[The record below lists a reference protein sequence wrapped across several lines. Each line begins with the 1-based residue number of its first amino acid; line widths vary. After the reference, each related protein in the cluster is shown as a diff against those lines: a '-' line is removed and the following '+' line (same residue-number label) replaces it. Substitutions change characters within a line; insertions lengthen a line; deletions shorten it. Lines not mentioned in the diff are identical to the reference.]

1 MPITVNDIINGSLAD
16 NSKLNI
22 HDRIISINGNEI
34 NDFLDL
40 QFYTA
45 DEVLI
50 IIYLDNSGIEHSLEI
65 IQDWKTSVGI
75 IPQQPKC
82 RTCANDCIFCFVDQ
96 MPDNLRDTLYI
107 KDDDYRFSFVFGNF
121 ITLTNLSDKDISQ
134 MIEQKLNPLYISVHT
149 TNPALHKKMLRY
161 KHDLNIM
168 KKLEFLSKN
177 GIEFHTQIV
186 VIPNWNDDKELESTL
201 IDLTSPKLN
210 SLSVGIVPV
219 GLSKFRSSLT
229 QLFPVNSKQAAQI
242 LKLSSKFPRTY
253 CSDEIYL
260 LANEKIP
267 PEEFYDDYPQLE
279 NGIGMIRLLLE
290 NWKLNKIEFISDI
303 QTMKEKIVFITGKL
317 AYSTILRISNEINQL
332 HPQKTRT
339 VEITNNAFGENIT
352 VAGLLTAS
360 DILDQVKLD
369 VNEIPALSSN
379 IFNEDDLTIDG
390 LSKDE
395 LRELLDSQLLIID
408 EEFDKWTFFHKKIIL
423 F

>member
-1 MPITVNDIINGSLAD
+1 MPIAIKDIIDGSLAD
-16 NSKLNI
+16 NSKLSI

-45 DEVLI
+45 DDILK

-65 IQDWKTSVGI
+65 RQDWETPFGVI
-75 IPQQPKC
+75 FQEPKC

-96 MPDNLRDTLYI
+96 MPNNLRKTLYI

-121 ITLTNLSDKDISQ
+121 ITLTNLSDKDISR

-149 TNPALHKKMLRY
+149 SNPVLHKKMLRY
-161 KHDLNIM
+161 KHNFNIIE
-168 KKLEFLSKN
+168 KLRFLSKN

-186 VIPNWNDDKELESTL
+186 IIPGWNDGKELEHTL
-201 IDLTSPKLN
+201 IDLTSPEIN

-219 GLSKFRSSLT
+219 GLSKFRNSLT
-229 QLFPVNSKQAAQI
+229 PLFPVNSKQAVQI
-242 LKLSSKFPRTY
+242 LRVSSEFPRTY

-267 PEEFYDDYPQLE
+267 PEDFYDDYPQLE

-290 NWKLNKIEFISDI
+290 NWKINKNDFVFDI
-303 QTMKEKIVFITGKL
+303 QTKSEIIVFITGKL
-317 AYSTILRISNEINQL
+317 AYSTISGISDEINQL

-339 VEITNNAFGENIT
+339 IEVINHAFGENVT
-352 VAGLLTAS
+352 VAGLLNAS
-360 DILDQVKLD
+360 DILDQVKLEI
-369 VNEIPALSSN
+369 NEIPAFSSN

-390 LSKDE
+390 MSKE
-395 LRELLDSQLLIID
+395 KLKQLFGNQLLVIN
-408 EEFDKWTFFHKKIIL
+408 EEFDEWMFFG
-423 F
+423 

>member
-22 HDRIISINGNEI
+22 HDRIISINGNEV

-45 DEVLI
+45 DEILK

-65 IQDWKTSVGI
+65 LQDWETPLGI
-75 IPQQPKC
+75 IPHEHKC

-96 MPDNLRDTLYI
+96 MPDNLRKTLYI

-121 ITLTNLSDKDISQ
+121 ITLTNLSDKDISR

-149 TNPALHKKMLRY
+149 TNPVLHKKMLRY
-161 KHDLNIM
+161 KHNFNIIE
-168 KKLEFLSKN
+168 KLKFLSKN

-186 VIPNWNDDKELESTL
+186 VIPGWNDGKELEHTL
-201 IDLTSPKLN
+201 IDLTSTELN

-219 GLSKFRSSLT
+219 GLSKFRNSLT
-229 QLFPVNSKQAAQI
+229 QLFPVNSKQAVQI

-260 LANEKIP
+260 LANEEIP
-267 PEEFYDDYPQLE
+267 PEDFYDGYPQLE

-290 NWKLNKIEFISDI
+290 NWKLNKNDFISDI
-303 QTMKEKIVFITGKL
+303 QEISEKIVFITAEL
-317 AYSTILRISNEINQL
+317 AYSTISGISDEINRL

-339 VEITNNAFGENIT
+339 VEVINNAFGENVT

-360 DILDQVKLD
+360 DIIDQVKLEIY
-369 VNEIPALSSN
+369 EIPALSSN
-379 IFNEDDLTIDG
+379 VFNEDDLTIDG

-395 LRELLDSQLLIID
+395 LKEQFGGRLLIIN
-408 EEFDKWTFFHKKIIL
+408 EEFEEWIFFHK
-423 F
+423 

>member
-22 HDRIISINGNEI
+22 HDRIISINGNEV

-45 DEVLI
+45 DEILK

-65 IQDWKTSVGI
+65 LQDWETPLGI
-75 IPQQPKC
+75 IPHEHKC

-96 MPDNLRDTLYI
+96 MPDNLRKTLYI

-121 ITLTNLSDKDISQ
+121 ITLTNLSDKDISR

-149 TNPALHKKMLRY
+149 TNPVLHKKMLRY
-161 KHDLNIM
+161 KHNFNIIE
-168 KKLEFLSKN
+168 KLKFLSKN

-186 VIPNWNDDKELESTL
+186 VIPGWNDGKELEHTL
-201 IDLTSPKLN
+201 IDLTSTELN

-219 GLSKFRSSLT
+219 GLSKFRNSLT
-229 QLFPVNSKQAAQI
+229 QLFPVNSKQAVQI

-260 LANEKIP
+260 LANEEIP
-267 PEEFYDDYPQLE
+267 PEDFYDGYPQLE

-290 NWKLNKIEFISDI
+290 NWKLNKNDFISDI
-303 QTMKEKIVFITGKL
+303 QEISEKIVFITAEL
-317 AYSTILRISNEINQL
+317 AYSTISGISDEINRL
-332 HPQKTRT
+332 HPQKTRA
-339 VEITNNAFGENIT
+339 VEVINNAFGENVT
-352 VAGLLTAS
+352 VAGLLTAT
-360 DILDQVKLD
+360 DIIDQVKLEI
-369 VNEIPALSSN
+369 NEIPALSSN
-379 IFNEDDLTIDG
+379 VFNEDDLTIDG

-395 LRELLDSQLLIID
+395 LKKQFGGRLLIIN
-408 EEFDKWTFFHKKIIL
+408 EEFEEWIFFYK
-423 F
+423 

>member
-65 IQDWKTSVGI
+65 IQDWETPVGI
-75 IPQQPKC
+75 IPQEHKC

-96 MPDNLRDTLYI
+96 MPDNLRNTLYI

-121 ITLTNLSDKDISQ
+121 ITLTNLSDKDISR

-161 KHDLNIM
+161 KHDFNIFE
-168 KKLEFLSKN
+168 KLIFLSNN

-186 VIPNWNDDKELESTL
+186 VIPGWNDGKELESTL

-219 GLSKFRSSLT
+219 GLSQFRDSLT
-229 QLFPVNSKQAAQI
+229 QLFPVNSKQAVQI
-242 LKLSSKFPRTY
+242 LRLSSRFQRTY

-267 PEEFYDDYPQLE
+267 PEDFYDGYPQLE

-290 NWKLNKIEFISDI
+290 NWKLNKNDFISDI
-303 QTMKEKIVFITGKL
+303 QELSDKIIFITAKL
-317 AYSTILRISNEINQL
+317 AYSTILGISNEINQL
-332 HPQKTRT
+332 HPQKTRA
-339 VEITNNAFGENIT
+339 VEVTNNAFGENVT

-360 DILDQVKLD
+360 DIIDQVKLEI
-369 VNEIPALSSN
+369 NEIPALSSN
-379 IFNEDDLTIDG
+379 VFNEDDLTIDG
-390 LSKDE
+390 LSKE
-395 LRELLDSQLLIID
+395 GLKELLGGRLLIID
-408 EEFDKWTFFHKKIIL
+408 EEFDKWMFFHK
-423 F
+423 

>member
-1 MPITVNDIINGSLAD
+1 MPIAIKDIIDGSLAD
-16 NSKLNI
+16 NSKLSI

-45 DEVLI
+45 DDILK

-65 IQDWKTSVGI
+65 RQDWETPFGVI
-75 IPQQPKC
+75 FQEPKC

-96 MPDNLRDTLYI
+96 MPNNLRKTLYI

-121 ITLTNLSDKDISQ
+121 ITLTNLSDKDISR

-149 TNPALHKKMLRY
+149 TNPVLHKKMLRY
-161 KHDLNIM
+161 KHNFNIIE
-168 KKLEFLSKN
+168 KLRFLSKN

-186 VIPNWNDDKELESTL
+186 IIPGWNDGKELEHTL
-201 IDLTSPKLN
+201 IDLTSPEIN

-219 GLSKFRSSLT
+219 GLSKFRNSLT
-229 QLFPVNSKQAAQI
+229 PLFPVNSKQAVQI
-242 LKLSSKFPRTY
+242 LRVSSEFPRTY

-267 PEEFYDDYPQLE
+267 PEDFYDDYPQLE

-290 NWKLNKIEFISDI
+290 NWKINKNDFVFDI
-303 QTMKEKIVFITGKL
+303 QTKSEIIVFITGKL
-317 AYSTILRISNEINQL
+317 AYSTISGISDEINQL

-339 VEITNNAFGENIT
+339 IEVINHAFGENVT
-352 VAGLLTAS
+352 VAGLLNAS
-360 DILDQVKLD
+360 DILDQVKL
-369 VNEIPALSSN
+369 EI
-379 IFNEDDLTIDG
+379 
-390 LSKDE
+390 
-395 LRELLDSQLLIID
+395 
-408 EEFDKWTFFHKKIIL
+408 
-423 F
+423 

>member
-22 HDRIISINGNEI
+22 HDRIISINGNEV

-45 DEVLI
+45 DEILK

-65 IQDWKTSVGI
+65 LQDWETPLGI
-75 IPQQPKC
+75 IPHEHKC

-96 MPDNLRDTLYI
+96 MPDNLRKTLYI

-121 ITLTNLSDKDISQ
+121 ITLTNLSDKDISR

-149 TNPALHKKMLRY
+149 TNPVLHKKMLRY
-161 KHDLNIM
+161 KHNFNIIE
-168 KKLEFLSKN
+168 KLQFLSKN

-186 VIPNWNDDKELESTL
+186 VIPGWNDGKELEHTL
-201 IDLTSPKLN
+201 IDLTSTELN

-219 GLSKFRSSLT
+219 GLSKFRNSLT
-229 QLFPVNSKQAAQI
+229 QLFPVNSKQAVQI

-260 LANEKIP
+260 LANEEIP
-267 PEEFYDDYPQLE
+267 PEDFYDGYPQLE

-290 NWKLNKIEFISDI
+290 NWKLNKNDFISDI
-303 QTMKEKIVFITGKL
+303 QEISEKIVFITAEL
-317 AYSTILRISNEINQL
+317 AYSTISGISDEINRL

-339 VEITNNAFGENIT
+339 VEVINNAFGENVT

-360 DILDQVKLD
+360 DIIDQVKLEIY
-369 VNEIPALSSN
+369 EIPALSSN
-379 IFNEDDLTIDG
+379 VFNEDDLTIDG

-395 LRELLDSQLLIID
+395 LKEQFGGRLLIIN
-408 EEFDKWTFFHKKIIL
+408 EEFEEWIFFHK
-423 F
+423 